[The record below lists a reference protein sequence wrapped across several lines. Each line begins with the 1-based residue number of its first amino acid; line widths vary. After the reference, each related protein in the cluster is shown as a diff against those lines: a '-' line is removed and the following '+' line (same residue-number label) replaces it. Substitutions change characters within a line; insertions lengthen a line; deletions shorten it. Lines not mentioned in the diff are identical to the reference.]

1 MWQPDVKPDRMVDMN
16 RAEFQ
21 AFVLDVLRERF
32 PERDYAAG
40 DSEDLIVCGS
50 EQFGLHNLQARCGN
64 VEADE
69 QDLRELVASHFSR
82 MAQLAELHGANDSPA
97 WSIIQPRLR
106 PQIMPAEFTRQVPI
120 VHLPL
125 GAVTEDAA
133 EDADVL
139 IGIALDS
146 EAGYSYVR
154 LEDAALW
161 GRTPVELFE
170 AALENLKEASRELP
184 MAMFPEPNLAIV
196 IETKDGYD
204 AARILIPDLREFVAR
219 KLGAPFYAGIP
230 NRDFLI
236 MWSQGASQ
244 VFQTF
249 CRQKIA
255 EDFGQQDHP
264 LSPRIL
270 VACAE
275 NLRFEQTD

>member
-1 MWQPDVKPDRMVDMN
+1 MVAMT

-40 DSEDLIVCGS
+40 DCEDLIVCGS

-64 VEADE
+64 VEADDGE
-69 QDLRELVASHFSR
+69 LRELVASHFNR

-125 GAVTEDAA
+125 GATAEDGAG

-161 GRTPVELFE
+161 GRTPEELFE
-170 AALENLKEASRELP
+170 TALENLKDASRELP

-204 AARILIPDLREFVAR
+204 AARILIPDLREFVAG
-219 KLGAPFYAGIP
+219 KLGEPFFAGIP

-236 MWSQGASQ
+236 MWSRDASQ
-244 VFQTF
+244 EFQTF

-270 VACAE
+270 VATVDGLE
-275 NLRFEQTD
+275 VEETG